1 MFSAETARS
10 LRAMI
15 AANEETKAEM
25 QVIEKV
31 ILEAVKHGKTSVQ
44 IDNIYDE
51 NKKELRSLGYK
62 VIIKCTR
69 ICGETV
75 CLGTVISW

>member
-10 LRAMI
+10 LRTMI
-15 AANEETKAEM
+15 AANEEIRAEM

-31 ILEAVKHGKTSVQ
+31 ILEAVKHGRTSVK

-62 VIIKCTR
+62 VIIKYTR
-69 ICGETV
+69 ICGEMV